1 MSVIMTEERFEE
13 LLTAERKL
21 FLLERK
27 GLLDLEIYK
36 NMMKEL
42 NDKTK

>member
-1 MSVIMTEERFEE
+1 MSVVMTEERFEE

-21 FLLERK
+21 FLLEDK

-42 NDKTK
+42 DETK